1 MKIAKGKIVVTITI
15 LIACFALTLVM
26 FMQFK
31 LVNQTDLELIE
42 TMRETELQEELANW
56 KEMYDETEE
65 KYQETLVTIEEY
77 RVNSESNEETEKL
90 LEKELEEIN
99 ISLGTT
105 DVQGSGVQVI
115 LNNVDSY
122 EVPKINSYDLL
133 LIVNSLK
140 LAGAEAISIND
151 QRVVNTTDIVD
162 IQFDY
167 DSYIKINGERILAPY
182 SIKAIGDSRYLESEL
197 LGTGGHVNRMQKIGH
212 DAVINRMD
220 VVDILK
226 YNKKINT
233 DYVGN

>member
-1 MKIAKGKIVVTITI
+1 MKIAKGKITVTVTI

-31 LVNQTDLELIE
+31 IVNQTDLDLIE

-56 KEMYDETEE
+56 KEMYDKTEE
-65 KYQETLVTIEEY
+65 KYKETLVTIEEY
-77 RVNSESNEETEKL
+77 RTNTESNEETEKL

-99 ISLGTT
+99 MALGTT
-105 DVQGSGVQVI
+105 NVQGSGIEIV

-151 QRVVNTTDIVD
+151 QRIINTTDIVD

-167 DSYIKINGERILAPY
+167 DSFIKINGERILAPY
-182 SIKAIGDSRYLESEL
+182 NIKAIGDSRYLESEL

-212 DAVINRMD
+212 NAVINRMD
-220 VVDILK
+220 LVNILK
-226 YNKKINT
+226 YNKDIST
-233 DYVGN
+233 DYIGK